1 VDTVTSLPRIEI
13 NGHTATAEELS
24 HPALVNYGHLTVMQ
38 VRGGRTR
45 GMDLHL
51 ARLDAANNVLFGAG
65 IDAQLVRERIRH
77 ALGDT
82 EDASVRASVFW
93 PEGDD
98 APSIMVVVRPPA
110 AAPSVPQSLQTAL
123 YQRPVPHVKHLG
135 GFGQIYYG
143 RRAERAGY
151 DDALLVD
158 ADGVIAEGGIT
169 NLGCYDGKSV
179 IWPDAPA
186 LDGITMLLLE
196 QALPAQGVP
205 SRRGPVRIA
214 DLESYA
220 AVFVTNSRG
229 VAAVG
234 RVNELELPVSEEFM
248 KTVIQA
254 YESVPWDPI

>member
-1 VDTVTSLPRIEI
+1 VDAVTAPPRIEI
-13 NGHTATAEELS
+13 NGHPATADELS
-24 HPALVNYGHLTVMQ
+24 HLVLVNYGHFTAMQ

-45 GMDLHL
+45 GVDLHL
-51 ARLDAANNVLFGAG
+51 SRLDTANNVLFGTG
-65 IDAQLVRERIRH
+65 LDAQLVRERVRH
-77 ALGDT
+77 ALGGT
-82 EDASVRASVFW
+82 QDAAVRVYVSW

-98 APSIMVVVRPPA
+98 NPSIMVVVRPPV
-110 AAPSVPQSLQTAL
+110 APPSAPQSLQTAI

-135 GFGQIYYG
+135 GFGQVYHR
-143 RRAERAGY
+143 RRAARAGF
-151 DDALLVD
+151 DEALLVD
-158 ADGVIAEGGIT
+158 ADGVVSEGAIT
-169 NLGCYDGKSV
+169 NLGCYDGSSV

-196 QALPAQGVP
+196 QALPARGVP

-229 VAAVG
+229 VAAVS
-234 RVNELELPVSEEFM
+234 RVNEMRLPVAQEFV
-248 KTVIQA
+248 KTVIEA

>member
-1 VDTVTSLPRIEI
+1 MDAVTALPRIEI

-24 HPALVNYGHLTVMQ
+24 HPALVNYGHVTVMQ
-38 VRGGRTR
+38 ARGGRTR
-45 GMDLHL
+45 GIDLHL

-65 IDAQLVRERIRH
+65 IDALLVRGRIRH
-77 ALGDT
+77 ALGET
-82 EDASVRASVFW
+82 ADATVRVGVFW

-98 APSIMVVVRPPA
+98 GPSIMVAVRPPA
-110 AAPSVPQSLQTAL
+110 SPSSTPLSLQTAI
-123 YQRPVPHVKHLG
+123 YQRPVPHVKHFG

-143 RRAERAGY
+143 RRAGQAGY

-158 ADGVIAEGGIT
+158 ADGVIAEGALT
-169 NLGCYDGKSV
+169 NLACYDGSSV

-196 QALPAQGVP
+196 QALPARGVP

-220 AVFVTNSRG
+220 AVFATNSRG

-234 RVNELELPVSEEFM
+234 RVNELRLPVPEEFM
-248 KTVIQA
+248 NTVIQT